1 MGKVTAMSA
10 AEFAHCPI
18 RSVLDRIGDKWS
30 VLVLFSLEDGERRFN
45 DLRRQ
50 IKDISQ
56 RVLTETLRD
65 LERDGY
71 LTRRVYPVSPPR
83 VGYSLTRQ
91 GMSVLSPLRVLLRW
105 ARKAEPAVAAARQRY
120 DRRAA

>member
-1 MGKVTAMSA
+1 MTAS
-10 AEFAHCPI
+10 EFAHCPI

-30 VLVLFSLEDGERRFN
+30 VLVLFSLEEGERRFN

-71 LTRRVYPVSPPR
+71 LTRHVNPVSPPR
-83 VGYSLTRQ
+83 VGYALTKQ
-91 GMSVLSPLRVLLRW
+91 GASVLVPLRALLNW
-105 ARKAEPAVAAARQRY
+105 SRKAEPTVAAARVRY
-120 DRRAA
+120 DRHHPA